1 MASYSEAMYTIEFED
16 QELRLVRHA
25 VRSYLDGFGHDE
37 ADLLRAAKAL
47 LARLPDPATATPAG

>member
-1 MASYSEAMYTIEFED
+1 MYTIELED
-16 QELRLVRHA
+16 HEVRLLRFA

-47 LARLPDPATATPAG
+47 LARLPDPAVATPAG

>member
-1 MASYSEAMYTIEFED
+1 MYTIELED
-16 QELRLVRHA
+16 KELRLVRHA

-47 LARLPDPATATPAG
+47 LARLPDPAVSTPAG